1 MEITPPAFLD
11 KELSS
16 TSQLISAIHNLKL
29 SHLSLEITSTKQTG
43 IRFLIRVT
51 TAKSDVIKNLLHAYL
66 PEARVEQS
74 DDYLEISDNNYVY
87 DFYQTNHFAYP
98 LHNFETNP
106 DFDPISY
113 ITGVM
118 TQLVNN
124 QRISYQLLIKPTAL
138 KEIPELQKRILR
150 NEELSTILVKKSSLR
165 TAKVLDLVSKSL
177 FGITDLITDS
187 IHGPSHYSNYKQMR
201 SIENTALINSRV
213 KPARQLSN
221 FETDLI
227 SSINNKISQPQYEV
241 TIRVIFSNFSS
252 SQIKQ
257 KIDNFESAIRI
268 YSVSGYQDF
277 KKSRVHNDSEIA
289 PRNKDKYT
297 NILSLSEIAELYHFP
312 HSNRS

>member
-1 MEITPPAFLD
+1 MRIKQQPTEFILLEITPPAFLD

-29 SHLSLEITSTKQTG
+29 SHSSLEITSTKQTG

-74 DDYLEISDNNYVY
+74 GDYLETSDNNYVY

-124 QRISYQLLIKPTAL
+124 QRISYQLLIKPTAV

-150 NEELSTILVKKSSLR
+150 NE
-165 TAKVLDLVSKSL
+165 
-177 FGITDLITDS
+177 
-187 IHGPSHYSNYKQMR
+187 
-201 SIENTALINSRV
+201 
-213 KPARQLSN
+213 
-221 FETDLI
+221 
-227 SSINNKISQPQYEV
+227 
-241 TIRVIFSNFSS
+241 
-252 SQIKQ
+252 
-257 KIDNFESAIRI
+257 
-268 YSVSGYQDF
+268 
-277 KKSRVHNDSEIA
+277 
-289 PRNKDKYT
+289 
-297 NILSLSEIAELYHFP
+297 
-312 HSNRS
+312 